1 MVVGIRH
8 HADRGDRGDTRPR
21 PPELDLK
28 AQDAEA
34 VSELQKEQE
43 IKQKEKKSRE
53 SIKAD
58 LLQEAEVSKAEQ
70 REINWGI
77 LKTLVKYIWPK
88 VVYYSDELI
97 VG

>member
-1 MVVGIRH
+1 VGFGIRH

-34 VSELQKEQE
+34 VSELQNEQE
-43 IKQKEKKSRE
+43 IKVKENKVKE
-53 SIKAD
+53 PLKAD
-58 LLQEAEVSKAEQ
+58 ILQEAEVSKAEQ
-70 REINWGI
+70 RKINWGI

-88 VVYYSDELI
+88 VVYYLDELM